1 MIIETL
7 ALMLASFLFVLD
19 YTIANVAIPYI
30 AGGLASSVSEGT
42 YVITSFAVG
51 NAIFIP
57 MSSWFSER
65 FGMIKTLGASI
76 FLFTLFSGCCGAAP
90 TLLSLT
96 AFRFL
101 QGAAA
106 GPLIPISQSL
116 LVQIQK
122 PQYVPIVLGMFSMVV
137 LVAPVLGPIFW
148 GLLLPVL
155 GVALGILYQRPHWP
169 VLYGDRHVAAYT
181 PK

>member
-76 FLFTLFSGCCGAAP
+76 FLLPYF
-90 TLLSLT
+90 
-96 AFRFL
+96 
-101 QGAAA
+101 QD
-106 GPLIPISQSL
+106 
-116 LVQIQK
+116 
-122 PQYVPIVLGMFSMVV
+122 
-137 LVAPVLGPIFW
+137 VAV
-148 GLLLPVL
+148 LLPP
-155 GVALGILYQRPHWP
+155 Y
-169 VLYGDRHVAAYT
+169 
-181 PK
+181 